1 MQKVTVVENLHEEVA
16 RDAQH
21 LRHLIGICE
30 GNLDIWHSLSRMK
43 YMHPSFLQC
52 LGSSCC
58 SDNTAR
64 FHYFLY
70 LK

>member
-1 MQKVTVVENLHEEVA
+1 MQKVTVVENLYEEVA

-30 GNLDIWHSLSRMK
+30 GNLEIWHSLSWLK
-43 YMHPSFLQC
+43 YMHPSFLQY

-58 SDNTAR
+58 SDNTAI
-64 FHYFLY
+64 FHHFLC